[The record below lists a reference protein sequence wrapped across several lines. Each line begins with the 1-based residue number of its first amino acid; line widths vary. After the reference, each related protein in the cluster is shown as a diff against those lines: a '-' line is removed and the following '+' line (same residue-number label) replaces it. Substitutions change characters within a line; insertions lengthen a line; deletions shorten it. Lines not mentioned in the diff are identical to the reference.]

1 MCDKESFREDS
12 GMSVLFFSLSFF
24 KMTALFPGHVDQIH
38 VRKKG
43 RKMAGTVSILCIGKA
58 HTSSEY
64 PPMDLSLPVTG
75 KNFTVTLTLGFQGG
89 WESG

>member
-1 MCDKESFREDS
+1 
-12 GMSVLFFSLSFF
+12 
-24 KMTALFPGHVDQIH
+24 MTALFPGHVDQIH

-75 KNFTVTLTLGFQGG
+75 KNFTDTHTWFPGGLGEWLVCYGMETQERRG
-89 WESG
+89 WE